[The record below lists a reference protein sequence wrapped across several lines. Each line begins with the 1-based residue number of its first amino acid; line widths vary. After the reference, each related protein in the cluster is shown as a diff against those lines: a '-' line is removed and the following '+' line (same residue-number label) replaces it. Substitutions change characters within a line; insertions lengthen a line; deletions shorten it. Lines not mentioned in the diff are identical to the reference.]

1 MLFKKNKNSL
11 QTEAVEFLQSKRII
25 KVQSFILLLFVPF
38 IILITAMTGFFYTEF
53 KKVSND
59 SSELV
64 ATSIPTILQTQRTF
78 VNIDR
83 LKSLIENI
91 HRSSSKQEAR
101 GDYVNVTSFLSD
113 LQEDN
118 KFYSQ
123 SQMMRIKVILSEFW
137 NNRNALDDARSKF
150 LLTML
155 KAGNYKILLDYEA
168 NPNTEAALENWNDS
182 VFLVLTGAEHNKAKL
197 IADMQESIRVT
208 RISCPY
214 VSLSETYDANCKILN
229 SVAQQLENYRVTYV
243 SAKNQFNS
251 SYSSLIGAINGL
263 MVSATQSETDTL
275 NGRLKIIADVA
286 KLSAP
291 LIFSCMFM
299 IVVLLIWTYYMLL
312 RYISDPL
319 LKITGII
326 TMFREKRDRP
336 GSFPKSPIREV
347 DAINGVLPKL
357 FSDVK
362 SQDQLIKDQHIK
374 NQELMNISYNDELTG
389 VKNRRALD
397 ELIEKSKVVPSGIAV
412 MMIDID
418 HFKFFNDTKGHQYGD
433 YILSTIGRQ
442 LRASV
447 SNEDSVYRY
456 GGEEFLIILQEVGD
470 KVLKDIGERLCG
482 VIRDLG
488 IDNPANPTGKL
499 TISVGISVALQ
510 KDGEFDFNEIIAQ
523 ADSAL
528 YVAKNGGRNRTV
540 CTERPNN
547 SEKDNKSADN
557 ESAQEK
563 GQTAAGGKPDS
574 NTYAPGKEVST
585 ASENLLNS
593 NEKEVEKKEAVPPA
607 TKPVQSA
614 PKPVSTAP
622 KGTALDA
629 AAAKQ
634 AALQQKLKSMS
645 PEQRQKLLKLIEQK
659 RKNAEK

>member
-1 MLFKKNKNSL
+1 MNDKKSMLFKKSKKNFNSL
-11 QTEAVEFLQSKRII
+11 HNDAVEFLQSKRII

-150 LLTML
+150 LQTML

-182 VFLVLTGAEHNKAKL
+182 VFLVLTGGEHNKAKL

-214 VSLSETYDANCKILN
+214 VALSETYDANCKILN

-447 SNEDSVYRY
+447 SNEDRVYRY

-482 VIRDLG
+482 VIRELG

-499 TISVGISVALQ
+499 TISVGISMALQ
-510 KDGEFDFNEIIAQ
+510 KDGEFSFNEIIAQ

-540 CTERPNN
+540 CTERTTDN
-547 SEKDNKSADN
+547 EKDNKAADN
-557 ESAQEK
+557 ISAQENGK
-563 GQTAAGGKPDS
+563 TAASKPDS
-574 NTYAPGKEVST
+574 NTYAPGKTVST

-593 NEKEVEKKEAVPPA
+593 NEKAVEKKEVPNVVKQAQP
-607 TKPVQSA
+607 A
-614 PKPVSTAP
+614 PKSPTA
-622 KGTALDA
+622 A

-634 AALQQKLKSMS
+634 AALQQKLKTMT

-659 RKNAEK
+659 RKNSEK